1 MRRSESCG
9 YPLIERSRRHRGG
22 RHRGGIMHDVSP
34 WTGMVYHA
42 GKRTDTIKLAT
53 GVRARIDL
61 SWLNRN
67 LPARHKRQKR
77 TSKPLRPS
85 RRPAARLTRLKRKS
99 AKKPPKRI
107 SVVFLSKLLTSLR

>member
-1 MRRSESCG
+1 MRRRESCG
-9 YPLIERSRRHRGG
+9 YPLIERSR

-42 GKRTDTIKLAT
+42 RKRTGTIKLST
-53 GVRARIDL
+53 GIRDRIDL

-77 TSKPLRPS
+77 TTKQSRPS
-85 RRPAARLTRLKRKS
+85 RRPAARLTRLKQKS